1 MSDSEEDFS
10 ATMPLGA
17 GGLMAAKFGGV
28 IKDYFSDSDMDDDE
42 DGEFGRA
49 EDDAEPS
56 GWANLDPGA
65 AAKKDKASTLDKN
78 GDKQ

>member
-1 MSDSEEDFS
+1 MSDSDCEDFS

-28 IKDYFSDSDMDDDE
+28 VKDYFSDSDGDDE

-49 EDDAEPS
+49 EDDQPC

-65 AAKKDKASTLDKN
+65 EANKIKAATTKDGNKH
-78 GDKQ
+78 

>member
-1 MSDSEEDFS
+1 
-10 ATMPLGA
+10 MPLGA

-28 IKDYFSDSDMDDDE
+28 IKDYFSDSEDDE

-49 EDDAEPS
+49 EDDQPV

-65 AAKKDKASTLDKN
+65 E
-78 GDKQ
+78 